1 MLRFALLASLVA
13 CAPSQGSLRRPV
25 DAELARRLGRDVT
38 LADPDAAKRIAERL
52 AKPLDVDGAVR
63 IALANNARIRA
74 ALAELEIAGSG
85 LAIMLGPTSVEV
97 MLRRSETEVTVTQE
111 LLGLLLAPRQR
122 AAARA
127 DVAAAHA
134 EAAALALRLAGR
146 VERAVYD
153 LLAATQ
159 AEELRRSVFEAADA
173 AALLRERMHAA
184 GNTTDLA
191 LARDR
196 AAREDA
202 RVDLGRAQAA
212 VEQQREVVNGLLGL
226 TGEQTKWTIQGALPE
241 LPASAPALDGIEAT
255 AVTASLDLVAGRA
268 RVDAARGQQAR
279 ERLRSVLP
287 HLGVGVSVAEHDDR
301 YEAGP
306 AFELGLPI
314 FDWNS
319 GGRARARGAERKAV
333 HQLTASAIELRA
345 SARAAR
351 IAALASYAEARHL
364 RDVVLPLRQQVVD
377 QLVLHYNAMDADPF
391 ALVTARQQLAET
403 GARYLDALRRFAGAM
418 AGIRALER
426 GVMLD
431 LDAGSPQRAMAPA
444 PTEALH

>member
-1 MLRFALLASLVA
+1 MFRFALVASLVA
-13 CAPSQGSLRRPV
+13 CAPSQRSLRQPV
-25 DAELARRLGRDVT
+25 DAELARRLGGEIS
-38 LADPDAAKRIAERL
+38 LGEPDKLVAARL
-52 AKPLDVDGAVR
+52 AKPLDLDGAVR

-74 ALAELEIAGSG
+74 ALAELEIAGGG
-85 LAIMLGPTSVEV
+85 LAVMLGPVTIEAD
-97 MLRRSETEVTVTQE
+97 LRRSETEISATQE
-111 LLGLLLAPRQR
+111 LLGLLFASRQR
-122 AAARA
+122 AAAHA
-127 DVAAAHA
+127 DVAAARA
-134 EAAALALRLAGR
+134 TAAATALRLAGR

-153 LLAATQ
+153 LLAAIQ
-159 AEELRRSVFEAADA
+159 AEELRRTVFEAADA

-202 RVDLGRAQAA
+202 RVELGRAQAT
-212 VEQQREVVNGLLGL
+212 VEQQREMINALLGL
-226 TGEQTKWTIQGALPE
+226 TGEQTKWTLEGKLPD
-241 LPASAPALDGIEAT
+241 LPTTAPTLDAIEVT
-255 AVTASLDLVAGRA
+255 AVTASLDLAAGRA
-268 RVDAARGQQAR
+268 RVDAARGQRSR
-279 ERLRSVLP
+279 ERLRSIIP
-287 HLGVGVSVAEHDDR
+287 HLGVGISVAEHDDR

-306 AFELGLPI
+306 AIELGLPI

-319 GGRARARGAERKAV
+319 GGRARARGAERKAE
-333 HQLTASAIELRA
+333 HELTAVAIELRA
-345 SARAAR
+345 GARAAR

-391 ALVTARQQLAET
+391 ALVIGRQQLAET

-431 LDAGSPQRAMAPA
+431 LDSQSPNRALAPVSID
-444 PTEALH
+444 ALH